1 MNDMLVRILAMDK
14 LAREQAREAE
24 ESKKK
29 AFDELSALRSSL
41 IEQQLAEAKT
51 TVEALRVKQEAQS
64 RADAETL
71 QKKQHAALEALQTAY
86 RTDKDRWIDLL
97 VEKALQ

>member
-1 MNDMLVRILAMDK
+1 MNDMLVSILAMDK

-29 AFDELSALRSSL
+29 AFDELTALRSSL

-51 TVEALRVKQEAQS
+51 TVESLRAKQEARS
-64 RADAETL
+64 STDADAL
-71 QKKQHAALEALQTAY
+71 RKKQHTALEALQTAY
-86 RTDKDRWIDLL
+86 LTDKDHWIDLL
-97 VEKALQ
+97 VEKAIQ

>member
-1 MNDMLVRILAMDK
+1 MNDMLVSILAMDK

-29 AFDELSALRSSL
+29 AFDELTALRSSL

-51 TVEALRVKQEAQS
+51 TVEALRAKQEAQS
-64 RADAETL
+64 AAAADAL
-71 QKKQHAALEALQTAY
+71 RKKQHAALEALQAAY
-86 RTDKDRWIDLL
+86 RTDKDRWVDLL
-97 VEKALQ
+97 VDKAIQ